1 MNRLI
6 LLLVL
11 TLLAAGCAAP
21 LPPPAP
27 ATATNTPRI
36 PDDVPTPDTCGDLA
50 CQPPWENPWT
60 CPGDCPK
67 PTSPPETP
75 QFTLVF
81 PELARLEPAQ
91 AAPGEKVRVTGS
103 GGSLFT
109 PPSGYDESARSF
121 ALKLEGAGL
130 PQALDL
136 GRLSC
141 YANHCE
147 ALVTLPADLA
157 PGDYQVA
164 AEGGSKLPLRVVTA
178 TPAP

>member
-1 MNRLI
+1 MNQLI

-11 TLLAAGCAAP
+11 ALLAVSCTAP
-21 LPPPAP
+21 LPGPALLP
-27 ATATNTPRI
+27 TDTPRL
-36 PDDVPTPDTCGDLA
+36 PDDVPTPDTCGDQA

-67 PTSPPETP
+67 PTSPPEAP

-81 PELARLEPAQ
+81 PALARLEPAQ
-91 AAPGEKVRVTGS
+91 AAPGGEVRVSGS
-103 GGSLFT
+103 GGYLFT
-109 PPSGYDESARSF
+109 PPNGYDESARSF

-130 PQALDL
+130 PQALEL

-141 YANHCE
+141 YVNHCE
-147 ALVTLPADLA
+147 ALVALPKDLA